1 MGKKVYVDLTHPFS
15 AEIPRWPYFDKPEI
29 TNAHTMA
36 KGGVL
41 TSKITCTMH
50 TGTHCDAP
58 RHVMEYEFDGRRAR
72 YTHEMPIDAYTG
84 EAVVLKLDVE
94 PWTLITD
101 KHLDEACKKCGID
114 PASLKGKV
122 LCLNTG
128 MHRLFDDSK
137 AYYHYSIGTGID
149 AGKWFVKHGVKCVA
163 MDSQALDHPLHTAM
177 GNNGMTRMNL
187 LGATGKPITEEYK
200 ELFGE
205 EAYAE
210 FDKFEYIRIHGQA
223 AYDEKFGELEDL
235 GVWGTWEPCHK
246 EMLGHGI
253 VGVENLGGDLDKIK
267 PGKVFNFFCFPLR
280 WYMGDGA
287 MSRCVAFID
296 EDELARNSCGLH
308 YYRLN
313 GILIG
318 SVEPIDGI
326 EEEPAP
332 EVPAHTMDLTKSD
345 LINAHFADGSVGL
358 ETGGEMMTEE
368 WTLFPGR
375 YRVTLTGSG
384 FDHSY
389 IYARYGLINQE
400 TYKLDIDFTGIDPNE
415 MTFEFTATEMLHY
428 WRTAVHTLDDANVTV
443 NSVTVEKV
451 G

>member
-223 AYDEKFGELEDL
+223 AYYLKKGVLKAPLHFQFCMGCANGIPGSLKNLIFMKETMESLCPGSTWSCFGVGHCAL
-235 GVWGTWEPCHK
+235 
-246 EMLGHGI
+246 EMLYGA
-253 VGVENLGGDLDKIK
+253 VALGGHIRV
-267 PGKVFNFFCFPLR
+267 G
-280 WYMGDGA
+280 M
-287 MSRCVAFID
+287 
-296 EDELARNSCGLH
+296 EDNVMYAKGVLAESNVQF
-308 YYRLN
+308 
-313 GILIG
+313 
-318 SVEPIDGI
+318 VERARRVI
-326 EEEPAP
+326 EEYGKQVATPA
-332 EVPAHTMDLTKSD
+332 E
-345 LINAHFADGSVGL
+345 
-358 ETGGEMMTEE
+358 
-368 WTLFPGR
+368 
-375 YRVTLTGSG
+375 
-384 FDHSY
+384 
-389 IYARYGLINQE
+389 AREILSLG
-400 TYKLDIDFTGIDPNE
+400 K
-415 MTFEFTATEMLHY
+415 
-428 WRTAVHTLDDANVTV
+428 
-443 NSVTVEKV
+443 
-451 G
+451 